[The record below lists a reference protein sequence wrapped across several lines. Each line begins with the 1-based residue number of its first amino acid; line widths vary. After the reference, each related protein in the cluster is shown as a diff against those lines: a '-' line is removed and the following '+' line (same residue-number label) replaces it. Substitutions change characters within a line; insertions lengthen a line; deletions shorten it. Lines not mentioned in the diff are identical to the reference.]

1 MVDATGLSVHLL
13 DLDIISEN
21 IEKQAFEAFNDR

>member
-1 MVDATGLSVHLL
+1 VHLL